1 MMPADEGY
9 FQERAI
15 KNQGNPR
22 IQGFEDSIRQDARAV
37 EIDPD
42 DIDSDYESAFIM
54 DTDRGSAFI
63 GYTGEEAFFIGSR
76 SSVNEAQHMY
86 RHNLGEYGEFKNSVE
101 ETAEEP
107 FQGFYDFIQEENP
120 EDDEFVEAMQEF
132 GFTEERRPVAADG
145 GEVMDGEL
153 RDMRQLGNERFE
165 EDEPAAYGPSGRN

>member
-1 MMPADEGY
+1 MAADEGY

-15 KNQGNPR
+15 KNQENPR
-22 IQGFEDSIRQDARAV
+22 IRDFDEAIRQDARAV
-37 EIDPD
+37 EIDPQE
-42 DIDSDYESAFIM
+42 IDEEYESAFIM
-54 DTDRGSAFI
+54 DTDQGSAFI

-86 RHNLGEYGEFKNSVE
+86 RHNLGEYGEFRNGVE

-132 GFTEERRPVAADG
+132 DFEQSKKPIAADG
-145 GEVMDGEL
+145 GTFYDEEMQ
-153 RDMRQLGNERFE
+153 DMRQLGNERF
-165 EDEPAAYGPSGRN
+165 DGGEPTVYGSSN